1 MAQSGLCT
9 AFPQVLQRRQLRE
22 RGGCQDGVQEPAA
35 APPGAQGLH
44 PLAQARQR
52 PWVSPGLGTA
62 LAPKRGD
69 LCHPLLP
76 CWLWLCPTPP
86 SLGWGYSG
94 PLLLLSS
101 FSPAASRNALFVR
114 PQLRWG
120 QAGPVPST
128 RAVPRC
134 PCLSR
139 RGVSSAPG
147 ALAPLLPR
155 PHKERPHLLLARG
168 AGACPARGNHPVM
181 YNNKKQVRAAFWG
194 RMWPEVV
201 VVEGTQGG
209 FGEQSRAL
217 GLRFVA
223 VVWDEGCKSSCSPT
237 LFYLHSCIPHSVL
250 SCVTPPSPRCP
261 DPQGLSNAPS
271 KPC

>member
-76 CWLWLCPTPP
+76 RWLWLCPTPP

-101 FSPAASRNALFVR
+101 FSPAASRNAAVCEATAALGAGGTR
-114 PQLRWG
+114 PLHSGCATLPVPLQTRCFISSRCTRSAPATSPQRETPPPPGTRRWG
-120 QAGPVPST
+120 
-128 RAVPRC
+128 
-134 PCLSR
+134 L
-139 RGVSSAPG
+139 PG
-147 ALAPLLPR
+147 
-155 PHKERPHLLLARG
+155 
-168 AGACPARGNHPVM
+168 
-181 YNNKKQVRAAFWG
+181 
-194 RMWPEVV
+194 
-201 VVEGTQGG
+201 
-209 FGEQSRAL
+209 L
-217 GLRFVA
+217 G
-223 VVWDEGCKSSCSPT
+223 KSPGD
-237 LFYLHSCIPHSVL
+237 V
-250 SCVTPPSPRCP
+250 
-261 DPQGLSNAPS
+261 Q
-271 KPC
+271 